1 MELELKRQP
10 RINDTR
16 GQLFINGEFFCWTL
30 EDIDR
35 KLEVAGCPAKIPKIT
50 CIPKG
55 KYEVIINYS
64 ERFKKYMPL
73 LLNVKCFEGVRIHNG
88 SYTENTDGCLLV
100 GKQFVGD
107 VLSGSKTTFAK
118 LMAELKKVEK
128 KEKITIEIV

>member
-73 LLNVKCFEGVRIHNG
+73 LLSVPCFEGVRLHNG
-88 SYTENTDGCLLV
+88 SY
-100 GKQFVGD
+100 KMSSF
-107 VLSGSKTTFAK
+107 F
-118 LMAELKKVEK
+118 
-128 KEKITIEIV
+128 I